1 MFYKIFLIMNE
12 FNLMVG
18 ALILLGTICVIL
30 LILLLQYWKM
40 RYEQISAYTETYKK
54 LTTQLLEDQEK
65 NEQNFENVQNKIE
78 EKINTL
84 KKNIEALQQK
94 DNDVEAKKD
103 VKVSKVAYQDAVIAF
118 DNINRKFYQIRKYPK
133 VAMQLMDVLYNGKV
147 ERLQKIDDLSDE
159 IQAFISNL
167 QSDILMFNRNYRLS
181 LLSYLRSMNKQ
192 WGDCVRF
199 PKDMPFDDEWDEHLL
214 GDKVQDGET
223 ITRVVEL
230 GFEFPDSQIV
240 GRHKSKVV

>member
-240 GRHKSKVV
+240 GRHKSKVL

>member
-1 MFYKIFLIMNE
+1 MNE

-94 DNDVEAKKD
+94 DNDV
-103 VKVSKVAYQDAVIAF
+103 
-118 DNINRKFYQIRKYPK
+118 
-133 VAMQLMDVLYNGKV
+133 
-147 ERLQKIDDLSDE
+147 
-159 IQAFISNL
+159 
-167 QSDILMFNRNYRLS
+167 
-181 LLSYLRSMNKQ
+181 
-192 WGDCVRF
+192 
-199 PKDMPFDDEWDEHLL
+199 
-214 GDKVQDGET
+214 
-223 ITRVVEL
+223 
-230 GFEFPDSQIV
+230 
-240 GRHKSKVV
+240 

>member
-1 MFYKIFLIMNE
+1 MND

-40 RYEQISAYTETYKK
+40 RYEQFSAYTETYKK
-54 LTTQLLEDQEK
+54 LLEDQEK
-65 NEQNFENVQNKIE
+65 NEQKLENVQNKIE
-78 EKINTL
+78 EKIGSGAEVRGWPTRHVNQ
-84 KKNIEALQQK
+84 KIETLQQK
-94 DNDVEAKKD
+94 DNDVAAEKD

-147 ERLQKIDDLSDE
+147 ESQQKIDDLSDE
-159 IQAFISNL
+159 LQAFISNL

-214 GDKVQDGET
+214 GDKVQNGET

-240 GRHKSKVV
+240 GRHKSKVL

>member
-1 MFYKIFLIMNE
+1 MND

-40 RYEQISAYTETYKK
+40 RYEQFSAYTETYKK
-54 LTTQLLEDQEK
+54 LLEDQEK
-65 NEQNFENVQNKIE
+65 NEQKLENVQNKIE
-78 EKINTL
+78 EKINIL
-84 KKNIEALQQK
+84 KKNIETLQQK
-94 DNDVEAKKD
+94 DNDVAAEKD

-147 ERLQKIDDLSDE
+147 ESQQKMDDLSDE
-159 IQAFISNL
+159 LQAFISNL

-230 GFEFPDSQIV
+230 GFEFPNSQIV
-240 GRHKSKVV
+240 GRHKSKVL